1 MSIQTNIQLGLCDPP
16 EPIYLYVGAGELQ
29 GQQYL
34 WYQYDLESQQRKPVF
49 KRGLTGYLKELRV
62 TAKQHKGKDAN
73 KLDVVVRCDRIYIIR
88 SGIETNFTK
97 TLLLTLSVV
106 SDVSSPLTLAVAPGD
121 DVVFARLYN
130 ATTGERVKAEWN
142 PNAPWLDLIQAIN
155 QKLGVSPQPQSPP
168 PLPYRTTI
176 DKNQF
181 ATLVSMCTER
191 GIQTSAVLTPFGYQR
206 GSSVLAKDYQKIM
219 QEVLK
224 YPVREVAF

>member
-16 EPIYLYVGAGELQ
+16 EPIYLYVGSGELQ

-73 KLDVVVRCDRIYIIR
+73 KLDVVVSGDRIYIIR
-88 SGIETNFTK
+88 SGIETNFSK
-97 TLLLTLSVV
+97 TLLLALSVV
-106 SDVSSPLTLAVAPGD
+106 SDFSSPLTLAVAPGD

-130 ATTGERVKAEWN
+130 ATAGERVKAEWN

-155 QKLGVSPQPQSPP
+155 QKLGVLPP
-168 PLPYRTTI
+168 PLPVESTI

-181 ATLVSMCTER
+181 ATLVDMCGER
-191 GIQTSAVLTPFGYQR
+191 GIQTSIVLTPFGYQR

-219 QEVLK
+219 QEILK